1 VQLATEL
8 INRFSSTAPQ
18 TQCKLLVVNDGS
30 RSPAAIEA
38 FAALEKFPQLSI
50 VTHAENRGKGAALK
64 TAFALILEKMPEI
77 DLVVTADADGQ
88 HHPDDILNVAAV
100 CAAQNSPVLGV
111 RIFDENVPA
120 RSRIGNELTR
130 KLFRLF
136 FGIDVRDTQTGL
148 RGLPRRELPGLLS
161 IGADRYNFE
170 FEALIK
176 LVKQGTLV
184 QHPIRTIYEPGNPTS
199 HFNPILDS
207 ARIYAVFGRHVSAVV
222 AIGIL
227 DWLMFTVF
235 SAAGYSILR
244 SLILARVISTLVYF
258 AAARSFVYRSKGRIS
273 VQLTAFLLLVCGNIA
288 LLWPFITVAHETFG
302 VPKTLAMFLASA
314 FLFISN
320 FLWQNYIIFRRN
332 ETEQ

>member
-1 VQLATEL
+1 
-8 INRFSSTAPQ
+8 
-18 TQCKLLVVNDGS
+18 
-30 RSPAAIEA
+30 
-38 FAALEKFPQLSI
+38 
-50 VTHAENRGKGAALK
+50 
-64 TAFALILEKMPEI
+64 
-77 DLVVTADADGQ
+77 
-88 HHPDDILNVAAV
+88 
-100 CAAQNSPVLGV
+100 
-111 RIFDENVPA
+111 
-120 RSRIGNELTR
+120 
-130 KLFRLF
+130 
-136 FGIDVRDTQTGL
+136 
-148 RGLPRRELPGLLS
+148 
-161 IGADRYNFE
+161 
-170 FEALIK
+170 
-176 LVKQGTLV
+176 
-184 QHPIRTIYEPGNPTS
+184 
-199 HFNPILDS
+199 
-207 ARIYAVFGRHVSAVV
+207 VV